1 MKKIIGLSLLML
13 SSSVLANTPIKAQTM
28 KVLTLTET
36 FRDKLCR
43 QLPKCGELVEVFQ
56 AKNGDYYLSDDTPQ
70 FAHFPKQDGY
80 KLKNRWDFTG
90 YEHRAG
96 EASVLEDPNPY
107 YRIAPALYP
116 LAEGKWAIALQK
128 VWSEMY
134 SGGGRHVSFAD
145 FIQINPDN
153 SYQLAIQ
160 AVSFHEGEMIR
171 ACFQEEDLK
180 KLHQCHDT
188 DDTVLK
194 IRYRDVGKPYYE
206 WHLSY
211 EKVTQ
216 HSTDKTPK
224 KSVVS
229 QKTVMP
235 FDKCAV
241 QTLCDDEQN

>member
-1 MKKIIGLSLLML
+1 MKKIIGLSLLIL

-28 KVLTLTET
+28 KLLTIN
-36 FRDKLCR
+36 DKTRATLCA
-43 QLPKCGELVEVFQ
+43 QLLKCGELVEVFQ
-56 AKNGDYYLSDDTPQ
+56 AQNGDYYLSDDTPQ
-70 FAHFPKQDGY
+70 FAYFPKKDGY

-96 EASVLEDPNPY
+96 EAGVLEDPNPH

-116 LAEGKWAIALQK
+116 LAEGKRAIVLQK

-134 SGGGRHVSFAD
+134 SGGGRHSSVAD

-171 ACFQEEDLK
+171 ACFQEEDLQ

-211 EKVTQ
+211 EQVTQ
-216 HSTDKTPK
+216 HSSDKTPK
-224 KSVVS
+224 KRVIRQETVTPFGQL
-229 QKTVMP
+229 QKNTE
-235 FDKCAV
+235 K
-241 QTLCDDEQN
+241 